1 MYSHIMINVIKSKL
15 KRHRLYCTFDADFQL
30 AKNNFNER
38 LRLRGYS
45 LSYLAPLFLQYIDRQ
60 ILIKVRSH
68 KNSTIKEVC
77 LNVQDVYISQFYYL
91 NLINPFHLEPFSIFR
106 LRSTLIHTLSKYTE
120 SVL

>member
-1 MYSHIMINVIKSKL
+1 MINVIKSEL
-15 KRHRLYCTFDADFQL
+15 KRYRLYCTFNADFQL

-60 ILIKVRSH
+60 ILINKVTE
-68 KNSTIKEVC
+68 KFNNKKVC

-91 NLINPFHLEPFSIFR
+91 NLINPFHLEPFSVFH
-106 LRSTLIHTLSKYTE
+106 LRSPLIHTLSKYTE